1 MLTHTDVSG
10 TRPQR
15 NRTDVWYLSRGFV
28 LPASWNTRMPGQ
40 ERAGVFAGIR
50 RFTAADTAAVARI
63 APQASRVTT
72 SATNTPPTSRRTVIG
87 TLMRPDSS
95 RMVRFRRLRG

>member
-1 MLTHTDVSG
+1 
-10 TRPQR
+10 
-15 NRTDVWYLSRGFV
+15 
-28 LPASWNTRMPGQ
+28 MPGQ
-40 ERAGVFAGIR
+40 ERAGVFAGIL
-50 RFTAADTAAVARI
+50 RFTAADTAAVARM

-87 TLMRPDSS
+87 TLMRPDSA